1 MAAHHVKTVV
11 ISPGIIGCLHE
22 EGVDYAV
29 GEKCPAVHTGRTGI
43 DGTDARFGSQGDDG
57 EAGRRRESPRQWDCS
72 PRGHGTGG
80 TPSVVTAAREGG
92 ADDPCELERFG
103 NVREGPQRPRSE
115 ERRVG
120 KECRSR
126 WSPYH

>member
-11 ISPGIIGCLHE
+11 ISPGIIGCPHE

-72 PRGHGTGG
+72 PRVMGRAELPVSSPLRVRAAPTTRANSNGL
-80 TPSVVTAAREGG
+80 VTYAKAPNARVCS
-92 ADDPCELERFG
+92 A
-103 NVREGPQRPRSE
+103 
-115 ERRVG
+115 RVASA
-120 KECRSR
+120 RA
-126 WSPYH
+126 